1 MTSKP
6 RAIAAIL
13 FAMLLSASPSA
24 AQTPPNAAP
33 LYKDPALPID
43 RRVDDLVSRMTLDE
57 KVAQLETVWESK
69 AKLQTATGDF
79 SPALA
84 SRNFPDGIGGF
95 ARPSDYRGITQ
106 SNGAAGASGR
116 AVNRDARQTA
126 EFIDA
131 AQHWA
136 LEHTRL
142 GIPILMH
149 EESLHG
155 YVARGAT
162 SFPQA
167 IALASTWDPN
177 LVAQVF
183 SVAAREARARGA
195 TLVLAPV
202 VDVAR
207 DPRWGR
213 IEETY
218 GEDPYLVTQMG
229 LAAIRGF
236 QGSSLPLRPD
246 KVFVTLKHFTG
257 HGWPENGTNV
267 GPAHLGEREL
277 REVFFPPFEAAVK
290 TYPIQSVMAS
300 YNEIDGIPSHAN
312 NWLLND
318 VLRREWGYQ
327 GAVVSDYYGIRELV
341 TRHHLYSNV
350 KDAADRTIHSGV
362 DVETP
367 DPEGYVQLPELVREG
382 RVPMALIDQ
391 SVRRV
396 LKMKF
401 EAGLFEHPYPDVA
414 SAQAKTATPDAIA
427 LAREAADKAIVLL
440 KNDHGLLPLD
450 AAKIHRMA
458 VVGTHARDTPIGGYS
473 DVPGHVVSVLEG
485 MQEEANGH
493 FAVDYSEGVRLT
505 QSRCW
510 SCDEVKLA
518 PASVNRKLI
527 AAAVQTA
534 RKADVIVMVLGGN
547 EQTSR
552 EGWADTHLG
561 DRSSL
566 DLVGQQEDLA
576 RAIFALHKPTII
588 VLLNGR
594 PLSVNYLA
602 QNAPALLEG
611 WYLGQETGHA
621 VADVLF
627 GRVNPG
633 GKLPVTIARSV
644 GQLPVFYDHKPTSRR
659 GYLFDTTA
667 PLYSFGYGLSYTTF
681 DVSAPRLLTPAIATN
696 QSARVAVDVANTGS
710 RAGDEVVQLY
720 VRDDEASV
728 TRPVIE
734 LKRFQR
740 VTLRPGERR
749 TVTFELTPNDLALW
763 NPDMVKVVEPG
774 TFTISAGPDSVD
786 LRSAKLTVTGPVFV
800 LERTARQSSGE

>member
-1 MTSKP
+1 
-6 RAIAAIL
+6 
-13 FAMLLSASPSA
+13 
-24 AQTPPNAAP
+24 
-33 LYKDPALPID
+33 
-43 RRVDDLVSRMTLDE
+43 
-57 KVAQLETVWESK
+57 
-69 AKLQTATGDF
+69 
-79 SPALA
+79 
-84 SRNFPDGIGGF
+84 
-95 ARPSDYRGITQ
+95 
-106 SNGAAGASGR
+106 
-116 AVNRDARQTA
+116 
-126 EFIDA
+126 
-131 AQHWA
+131 
-136 LEHTRL
+136 
-142 GIPILMH
+142 
-149 EESLHG
+149 
-155 YVARGAT
+155 
-162 SFPQA
+162 
-167 IALASTWDPN
+167 
-177 LVAQVF
+177 
-183 SVAAREARARGA
+183 
-195 TLVLAPV
+195 
-202 VDVAR
+202 
-207 DPRWGR
+207 
-213 IEETY
+213 
-218 GEDPYLVTQMG
+218 
-229 LAAIRGF
+229 
-236 QGSSLPLRPD
+236 
-246 KVFVTLKHFTG
+246 
-257 HGWPENGTNV
+257 
-267 GPAHLGEREL
+267 
-277 REVFFPPFEAAVK
+277 
-290 TYPIQSVMAS
+290 
-300 YNEIDGIPSHAN
+300 
-312 NWLLND
+312 
-318 VLRREWGYQ
+318 
-327 GAVVSDYYGIRELV
+327 
-341 TRHHLYSNV
+341 
-350 KDAADRTIHSGV
+350 
-362 DVETP
+362 
-367 DPEGYVQLPELVREG
+367 
-382 RVPMALIDQ
+382 
-391 SVRRV
+391 
-396 LKMKF
+396 
-401 EAGLFEHPYPDVA
+401 
-414 SAQAKTATPDAIA
+414 
-427 LAREAADKAIVLL
+427 
-440 KNDHGLLPLD
+440 
-450 AAKIHRMA
+450 
-458 VVGTHARDTPIGGYS
+458 
-473 DVPGHVVSVLEG
+473 
-485 MQEEANGH
+485 
-493 FAVDYSEGVRLT
+493 
-505 QSRCW
+505 
-510 SCDEVKLA
+510 VKLA